1 MSSKSAR
8 FPLHPRLRSVC
19 SEFPPGNLCTE
30 NPGHRKVCAS
40 EGSSRLTLTST
51 TLLTWAPRECCCSRQ
66 KPHHRLRQCTYHHVR
81 NSWMWQ
87 EYHVPHNWKGSDF
100 SAEREWL
107 NSLCYST
114 MGAYK
119 LHGQGLKKK
128 SCLMMTVPILLVPS
142 GCTIPALHIRLCT
155 HSDRGSML
163 LSLGSVVQRPS
174 LGMASAATHVH
185 TAPLLHRASET
196 QINPNH
202 WDMPSSLCHCLGGQQ
217 QLVDT

>member
-66 KPHHRLRQCTYHHVR
+66 KPHHRLRQRTYHHVR

-100 SAEREWL
+100 SAAREWL

-114 MGAYK
+114 VGAYK
-119 LHGQGLKKK
+119 LHGQGLKKELPDDD
-128 SCLMMTVPILLVPS
+128 SPDPS
-142 GCTIPALHIRLCT
+142 RAIW
-155 HSDRGSML
+155 
-163 LSLGSVVQRPS
+163 
-174 LGMASAATHVH
+174 
-185 TAPLLHRASET
+185 LHRPCPAH
-196 QINPNH
+196 QAVH
-202 WDMPSSLCHCLGGQQ
+202 AQ
-217 QLVDT
+217 